1 MKNLNLV
8 CMMGIIILA
17 SRSGAISAQTD
28 IKAATTNCRDEAVST
43 GLADEAD
50 IQAYINLCMQ
60 AWQNPADYTN
70 SNSAPEDINEQPAG
84 AP

>member
-17 SRSGAISAQTD
+17 SWSGAISAQTD
-28 IKAATTNCRDEAVST
+28 IKAATTNCR
-43 GLADEAD
+43 DEAD